1 MYIQHIAKLT
11 DWYVVKTINFTMLA
25 TLRSLAVVVKSYM
38 VGFKI
43 HRSCGEPFP
52 SVELKL
58 SPNYAIK
65 CILTTAWPSATATK
79 Q

>member
-1 MYIQHIAKLT
+1 MSIATMKSLT
-11 DWYVVKTINFTMLA
+11 
-25 TLRSLAVVVKSYM
+25 VVVKFDM

-43 HRSCGEPFP
+43 HRSCGDPFP
-52 SVELKL
+52 SAVHKL

>member
-1 MYIQHIAKLT
+1 
-11 DWYVVKTINFTMLA
+11 MLA
-25 TLRSLAVVVKSYM
+25 TMRSLAVVVKSYM

-43 HRSCGEPFP
+43 HRSCGDPFL
-52 SVELKL
+52 SVVHKL

-65 CILTTAWPSATATK
+65 CLLTTAWPSATATK